1 MNPKDAHLAAKRL
14 AELVAW
20 FDHEPLCDYR
30 RRIARAARL
39 SKSITR
45 RELAAARRRA
55 EASMWSKT
63 R

>member
-1 MNPKDAHLAAKRL
+1 MNPNSGIAATKRL

-45 RELAAARRRA
+45 RELGTARRRA